1 MFMHLFLKAL
11 FFLRILYCQFEKK
24 KRYKLFHSNTESIAS
39 HINHDKIKDMQK
51 NSNQINHIDLRLI
64 QHQACT
70 HH

>member
-39 HINHDKIKDMQK
+39 HINHDKIKDM
-51 NSNQINHIDLRLI
+51 
-64 QHQACT
+64 
-70 HH
+70 